1 MIRKSLACLILG
13 LVFTTSAPA
22 GEAQVYWDNGLA
34 HDQDRIIFYML
45 MTGDVSGA
53 PEEMQRMYDMQ
64 SRLAKDSCVQLF
76 FQQIALLD
84 ALTDTPAK
92 RAFRWSLEMPLFREA
107 WDACPRRTG
116 LPKHETVLPHNLLQ
130 LELPEWR
137 QAAIRALL
145 PAETGDADTAS
156 N

>member
-1 MIRKSLACLILG
+1 MTRKCLGGLMLG
-13 LVFTTSAPA
+13 LVLTASAWA
-22 GEAQVYWDNGLA
+22 GEVQVRWNNGLA

-45 MTGDVSGA
+45 MTGDISGA
-53 PEEMQRMYDMQ
+53 PDEKQRMYDMQ
-64 SRLAKDSCVQLF
+64 PRLAEDSCVQLF

-92 RAFRWSLEMPLFREA
+92 RAFRWSLEMPLLREA
-107 WDACPRRTG
+107 WDACPSMAG
-116 LPKHETVLPHNLLQ
+116 LPRHETMLPSNLLQ

-145 PAETGDADTAS
+145 PAESGSLGSAS